1 MSSLFDDLSLPDAF
15 RRLEGVRVRPD
26 AEEPPVGDPPPQSAP
41 VDEAPLPQEPP
52 MDEPPYNEPP
62 YDEEPPPP
70 EEPPF
75 DEEPPFEEMPPPEE
89 PPFGETPPP
98 GGPVVHAGPAEHWQ
112 SRRAPLGVR
121 EDLAELIEDLNPAQR
136 EAVEHRGS
144 PLLIVAGA
152 GSGKTRVLTRRI
164 AHLLRAGE
172 AMPGEIL
179 AITFTNKAA
188 TEMRERV
195 QELVGPVARSMW
207 VSTFHSACV
216 RILRRDAAAAGLKS
230 SFTIYDSADSLRLI
244 TTIAK
249 DFELDTKKHAPRA
262 LASRISSLKSELTDP
277 IDFADQAESSK
288 NPFERTLA
296 RIYTNYTERLRQA
309 NAVDFDDL
317 IGLTVTMLR
326 ENPAIREGYRRRFRH
341 LLVDEYQDTNIA
353 QYELVRELV
362 GEDPRADLTVV
373 GDSDQSIYAFRGATI
388 RNIIEFEQDFPS
400 ARTIVLEQNY
410 RSTQNILSAANSLI
424 EGNEGR
430 RKKNLWTD
438 QGAGDQI
445 TLYVADDE
453 QAEARY
459 IGRQIDALVDDG
471 RNAGDIAIFY
481 RANAQ
486 SRALEDQL
494 IRIGLPYR
502 VIGGTRFYERREIKD
517 AVAYLQVLSNPADE
531 INLRRIL
538 NVPKRGIGDRAEAA
552 IAMLAERERIS
563 FGEALRRAEEAPGIA
578 TRSLN
583 AVRTFVSMLDDLQEQ
598 ARSGEGPAELLEA
611 ILTKSGYYAE
621 LQGSDDLQDESRLE
635 NLAELI
641 SVAAEFEAQVEAADA
656 AASEFEEPEE
666 DSDIAGAPPVPGEAA
681 GPAPGDD
688 ADSRHGPDSESG
700 HGQEPEPGHGPELET
715 GHGPESE
722 PAPGSDVAPDA
733 ALTAPDD
740 PEASLIDRFL
750 EKVSLVADADQIPG
764 AEDQFVTL
772 MTLHTAKG
780 LEFPVVFLTGLEDGT
795 FPHNRTLGDPEELE
809 EERRLA
815 YVGITRAREKLY
827 ITRAQMRAMWGASQF
842 MPASRFLDEIPESVL
857 DVARAGSTL
866 SGAGFASS
874 GGYGGGSSF
883 GAGYGGR
890 RGPSFSGGLGGG
902 RRDVNRPSFGSG
914 RKPVSASQM
923 PQLAVGDRVTHD
935 SFGMGTVSEVAGQG
949 EKTQVEVA
957 FKAPHGT
964 KRLLLRYAPL
974 TKL

>member
-1 MSSLFDDLSLPDAF
+1 A
-15 RRLEGVRVRPD
+15 
-26 AEEPPVGDPPPQSAP
+26 
-41 VDEAPLPQEPP
+41 PP
-52 MDEPPYNEPP
+52 MEERPVPQPPADLAQAP
-62 YDEEPPPP
+62 
-70 EEPPF
+70 
-75 DEEPPFEEMPPPEE
+75 
-89 PPFGETPPP
+89 
-98 GGPVVHAGPAEHWQ
+98 HPADRGRGHEG
-112 SRRAPLGVR
+112 RYGDLGTAPAA
-121 EDLAELIEDLNPAQR
+121 LAELTDGLNPAQHQ
-136 EAVEHRGS
+136 AVEHRGS

-164 AHLLRAGE
+164 AHLLRSGE

-188 TEMRERV
+188 AEMRERV
-195 QELVGPVARSMW
+195 GELVGPVARSMW

-249 DFELDTKKHAPRA
+249 DLELDTKKHAPRA
-262 LASRISSLKSELTDP
+262 LASRISTLKNDLIDP
-277 IDFADQAESSK
+277 IDFADQAESAK
-288 NPFERTLA
+288 NPFEKTLA

-317 IGLTVTMLR
+317 IGLTVTLLR

-341 LLVDEYQDTNIA
+341 LLVDEYQDTNTA
-353 QYELVRELV
+353 QYQLVRELV
-362 GEDPRADLTVV
+362 GDDPSADLTVV

-388 RNIIEFEQDFPS
+388 RNIVEFEQDFPS

-410 RSTQNILSAANSLI
+410 RSTQNILSAANAVI
-424 EGNEGR
+424 EENAGR

-438 QGAGDQI
+438 EGTGEKI

-453 QAEARY
+453 KAEARY

-471 RNAGDIAIFY
+471 RSAGDVAIFY

-502 VIGGTRFYERREIKD
+502 VVGGTRFYERREIKD
-517 AVAYLQVLSNPADE
+517 AVAYLQVLANPADE

-552 IAMLAERERIS
+552 IAMLAERERIG

-583 AVRTFVSMLDDLQEQ
+583 AVRTFVAMLEDLQEM
-598 ARSGEGPAELLEA
+598 AERGDGPAELLEA
-611 ILTKSGYYAE
+611 ILTRSGYYAE
-621 LQGSDDLQDESRLE
+621 LQGSDDPQDESRLE

-641 SVAAEFEAQVEAADA
+641 SVAAEFEAQMEEADA
-656 AASEFEEPEE
+656 VASEVEDEE
-666 DSDIAGAPPVPGEAA
+666 
-681 GPAPGDD
+681 GD
-688 ADSRHGPDSESG
+688 
-700 HGQEPEPGHGPELET
+700 
-715 GHGPESE
+715 
-722 PAPGSDVAPDA
+722 PGSDIAPDA
-733 ALTAPDD
+733 ALRAPDD
-740 PEASLIDRFL
+740 PEASLVDRFL

-764 AEDQFVTL
+764 EEDQFVTL

-780 LEFPVVFLTGLEDGT
+780 LEFPVVFLTGMEDGT

-827 ITRAQMRAMWGASQF
+827 LTRSQMRSTWGQTQF
-842 MPASRFLDEIPESVL
+842 MPASRFLDEVPEAVL
-857 DVARAGSTL
+857 DVARAGSSL
-866 SGAGFASS
+866 SGAGFGGS
-874 GGYGGGSSF
+874 GGYGGSYSSGSQ
-883 GAGYGGR
+883 
-890 RGPSFSGGLGGG
+890 RGPSFSGGIGGG
-902 RRDVNRPSFGSG
+902 RSDIKRPSLGSG
-914 RKPVSASQM
+914 RKATPTEKL
-923 PQLAVGDRVTHD
+923 PQLVVGDRITHD

-949 EKTQVEVA
+949 DKTQIEVQ
-957 FKAPHGT
+957 FKPPHGT
-964 KRLLLRYAPL
+964 KRLVLRYAAV

>member
-15 RRLEGVRVRPD
+15 RRLDGVSVAPVE
-26 AEEPPVGDPPPQSAP
+26 EEPPVEG
-41 VDEAPLPQEPP
+41 
-52 MDEPPYNEPP
+52 EPP
-62 YDEEPPPP
+62 YDDAPPP
-70 EEPPF
+70 ETEDVPQP
-75 DEEPPFEEMPPPEE
+75 
-89 PPFGETPPP
+89 
-98 GGPVVHAGPAEHWQ
+98 PAEFAQ
-112 SRRAPLGVR
+112 APHPADRPASATRSGPGVVAGSSAPG
-121 EDLAELIEDLNPAQR
+121 LTELTDGLNPAQR

-164 AHLLRAGE
+164 AHLLRSGE
-172 AMPGEIL
+172 ALPGEIL

-188 TEMRERV
+188 AEMRERV
-195 QELVGPVARSMW
+195 GELVGPVARSMW

-249 DFELDTKKHAPRA
+249 DLELDTKKHAPRA
-262 LASRISSLKSELTDP
+262 LASRISALKNDLTDP
-277 IDFADQAESSK
+277 VDFADQAESAK

-296 RIYTNYTERLRQA
+296 RIFTNYTERLRQA

-317 IGLTVTMLR
+317 IGLTVTLLR
-326 ENPAIREGYRRRFRH
+326 EHPAIREGYRRRFRH
-341 LLVDEYQDTNIA
+341 LLVDEYQDTNTA
-353 QYELVRELV
+353 QYQLVRELV

-388 RNIIEFEQDFPS
+388 RNIVEFEQDFPT

-410 RSTQNILSAANSLI
+410 RSSQNILTAANSVI
-424 EGNEGR
+424 EENAGR

-438 QGAGDQI
+438 QGEGEQI

-453 QAEARY
+453 REEARY

-471 RNAGDIAIFY
+471 RSAGDIAIFY

-494 IRIGLPYR
+494 IRVGLPYK
-502 VIGGTRFYERREIKD
+502 VVGGTRFYERREIKD
-517 AVAYLQVLSNPADE
+517 AIAYLQVLANPADE

-552 IAMLAERERIS
+552 IAMLAERERIG

-583 AVRTFVSMLDDLQEQ
+583 AVRTFVAMLEDLQSM
-598 ARSGEGPAELLEA
+598 AADGAGPADLLEA
-611 ILTKSGYYAE
+611 ILQRSGYDAE
-621 LQGSDDLQDESRLE
+621 LQGSDDPQDESRLE
-635 NLAELI
+635 NLAELV
-641 SVAAEFEAQVEAADA
+641 SVAAEFEAQLEEADAVASEYEDEAEDPKAAAAAAGTTPSAAADTASA
-656 AASEFEEPEE
+656 AATDTTAS
-666 DSDIAGAPPVPGEAA
+666 GTV
-681 GPAPGDD
+681 PAPGV
-688 ADSRHGPDSESG
+688 
-700 HGQEPEPGHGPELET
+700 
-715 GHGPESE
+715 E
-722 PAPGSDVAPDA
+722 PAPGADIAPDA

-740 PEASLIDRFL
+740 PEAGLVDRFL

-764 AEDQFVTL
+764 EEDQFVTL

-780 LEFPVVFLTGLEDGT
+780 LEFPVVFLTGMEDGT
-795 FPHNRTLGDPEELE
+795 FPHNRTLSDPDELQ

-815 YVGITRAREKLY
+815 YVGITRAREKLFL
-827 ITRAQMRAMWGASQF
+827 TRAQMRSLWGQTQF
-842 MPASRFLDEIPESVL
+842 MPASRFLDEVPESVL

-866 SGAGFASS
+866 GGAGFGGGHSGS
-874 GGYGGGSSF
+874 GGYRAGGHGTGPGTDS
-883 GAGYGGR
+883 R
-890 RGPSFSGGLGGG
+890 RGPSFSGGIGGG
-902 RRDVNRPSFGSG
+902 RSDIKRPSLGSG
-914 RKPVSASQM
+914 RSATPADKL
-923 PQLAVGDRVTHD
+923 PQLAVGDRITHD
-935 SFGMGTVSEVAGQG
+935 SFGMGTVTEVAGQG
-949 EKTQVEVA
+949 ERTQIEVQ
-957 FKAPHGT
+957 FKAPHGA
-964 KRLLLRYAPL
+964 KRLVLRYAAI

>member
-15 RRLEGVRVRPD
+15 RRLDGVSVTPAAPATRSDEERD
-26 AEEPPVGDPPPQSAP
+26 RSEEPP
-41 VDEAPLPQEPP
+41 LPDGPP
-52 MDEPPYNEPP
+52 MVDEPPYDEDEPPHEDEPP
-62 YDEEPPPP
+62 YDEEPSFDAASPARGRSVPQPP
-70 EEPPF
+70 
-75 DEEPPFEEMPPPEE
+75 
-89 PPFGETPPP
+89 
-98 GGPVVHAGPAEHWQ
+98 A
-112 SRRAPLGVR
+112 
-121 EDLAELIEDLNPAQR
+121 DLAEAPHPAEREPGIGSWRSPASATAAGLAELVDGLNPAQHQ
-136 EAVEHRGS
+136 AVEHRGS

-164 AHLLRAGE
+164 AHLLRTGE

-188 TEMRERV
+188 AEMRERV
-195 QELVGPVARSMW
+195 AELVGPVARSMW
-207 VSTFHSACV
+207 VATFHSACV
-216 RILRRDAAAAGLKS
+216 RILRRDAQAAGLKS

-249 DFELDTKKHAPRA
+249 DLQLDTKKHAPRA
-262 LASRISSLKSELTDP
+262 LASRISSLKNDLVEP
-277 IDFADQAESSK
+277 VEFAAQAESAK

-296 RIYTNYTERLRQA
+296 RIFTNYTERLRQA

-317 IGLTVTMLR
+317 IGLTVALLR
-326 ENPAIREGYRRRFRH
+326 DNPAIREGYRRRFRH
-341 LLVDEYQDTNIA
+341 LLVDEYQDTNTA
-353 QYELVRELV
+353 QYQLVRELV

-388 RNIIEFEQDFPS
+388 RNIVEFEQDFPS

-410 RSTQNILSAANSLI
+410 RSTQNILSAANSVI
-424 EGNEGR
+424 EENAGR

-438 QGAGDQI
+438 QGQGEKI

-453 QAEARY
+453 REEARY

-471 RNAGDIAIFY
+471 RRAGEIAIFY

-494 IRIGLPYR
+494 IRVGLPYK
-502 VIGGTRFYERREIKD
+502 VVGGTRFYERREIKD
-517 AVAYLQVLSNPADE
+517 AIAYLRVLANPADE

-552 IAMLAERERIS
+552 IAMLAERDRIG

-583 AVRTFVSMLDDLQEQ
+583 AVRVFVAMLEGLQEM
-598 ARSGEGPAELLEA
+598 AEAGEGPAALLEA
-611 ILTKSGYYAE
+611 ILQRSGYDAE
-621 LQGSDDLQDESRLE
+621 LQSSDDPQDESRLE

-641 SVAAEFEAQVEAADA
+641 SVAAEFEAQTEEADAVASEYEEEMAEVGVAPAAADVAPATVATAEAEVTASADATASDEAPVSDDATGGTAPA
-656 AASEFEEPEE
+656 AAP
-666 DSDIAGAPPVPGEAA
+666 GA
-681 GPAPGDD
+681 
-688 ADSRHGPDSESG
+688 
-700 HGQEPEPGHGPELET
+700 
-715 GHGPESE
+715 
-722 PAPGSDVAPDA
+722 DVAPDT

-740 PEASLIDRFL
+740 PEASLVDRFL

-764 AEDQFVTL
+764 EEDQFVTL

-780 LEFPVVFLTGLEDGT
+780 LEFPVVFLTGMEDGT

-827 ITRAQMRAMWGASQF
+827 LTRAQMRSTWGQSQF
-842 MPASRFLDEIPESVL
+842 MPASRFLDEVPEEVL

-866 SGAGFASS
+866 SGAGFGGSYSGSGGS
-874 GGYGGGSSF
+874 GGYGGSRRSDSQ
-883 GAGYGGR
+883 
-890 RGPSFSGGLGGG
+890 RGPSFSGGIGGG
-902 RRDVNRPSFGSG
+902 RSDIKRPSLGSG
-914 RKPVSASQM
+914 RTATPAEKL
-923 PQLAVGDRVTHD
+923 PQLVAGDRITHD
-935 SFGMGTVSEVAGQG
+935 SFGMGTVTEVAGQG
-949 EKTQVEVA
+949 DKTQIEVQ
-957 FKAPHGT
+957 FKPPHGT
-964 KRLLLRYAPL
+964 KRLVLRYAAI

>member
-15 RRLEGVRVRPD
+15 RRLDGVSVTP
-26 AEEPPVGDPPPQSAP
+26 AASATRREQERDRSEQP
-41 VDEAPLPQEPP
+41 PLPDGPPEDDEPFYGE
-52 MDEPPYNEPP
+52 DEPPYG
-62 YDEEPPPP
+62 

-75 DEEPPFEEMPPPEE
+75 DSAPPAQDRPVPQPPADLEEAP
-89 PPFGETPPP
+89 
-98 GGPVVHAGPAEHWQ
+98 HPAERGSESGGWR
-112 SRRAPLGVR
+112 SPAGAAAAG
-121 EDLAELIEDLNPAQR
+121 LAELTDGLNPAQH

-164 AHLLRAGE
+164 AHLLRTGE

-188 TEMRERV
+188 AEMRERV
-195 QELVGPVARSMW
+195 GELVGPVARSMW
-207 VSTFHSACV
+207 VATFHSACV
-216 RILRRDAAAAGLKS
+216 RILRRDAQAAGLKS

-249 DFELDTKKHAPRA
+249 DLQLDTKKHAPRA
-262 LASRISSLKSELTDP
+262 LASRISSLKNDLVEP
-277 IDFADQAESSK
+277 ADFAAQAESAK

-296 RIYTNYTERLRQA
+296 RIFTNYTERLRQA

-317 IGLTVTMLR
+317 IGLTVTLLR
-326 ENPAIREGYRRRFRH
+326 DNPAIREGYRRRFRH
-341 LLVDEYQDTNIA
+341 LLVDEYQDTNTA
-353 QYELVRELV
+353 QYQLVRELV

-388 RNIIEFEQDFPS
+388 RNIVEFEQDFPS

-410 RSTQNILSAANSLI
+410 RSTQNILSAANSVI
-424 EGNEGR
+424 EENAGR

-438 QGAGDQI
+438 QGQGEKI

-453 QAEARY
+453 REEARY

-471 RNAGDIAIFY
+471 RRAGEIAIFY

-494 IRIGLPYR
+494 IRVGLPYR
-502 VIGGTRFYERREIKD
+502 VVGGTRFYERREIKD
-517 AVAYLQVLSNPADE
+517 AIAYLQVLANPADE

-538 NVPKRGIGDRAEAA
+538 NVPKRGIGDRAEAT
-552 IAMLAERERIS
+552 IAMLAERDRIG

-583 AVRTFVSMLDDLQEQ
+583 AVRVFVAMLEDLQEM
-598 ARSGEGPAELLEA
+598 AEVGHGPAALLEA
-611 ILTKSGYYAE
+611 ILQRSGYYAE
-621 LQGSDDLQDESRLE
+621 LQGSDDPQDESRLE

-641 SVAAEFEAQVEAADA
+641 SVAAEFEAQTEEADAVASEYEDEMAEAGDAPAAVDVSSATVTTTTAADA
-656 AASEFEEPEE
+656 TPAA
-666 DSDIAGAPPVPGEAA
+666 D
-681 GPAPGDD
+681 APG
-688 ADSRHGPDSESG
+688 A
-700 HGQEPEPGHGPELET
+700 
-715 GHGPESE
+715 
-722 PAPGSDVAPDA
+722 DVAPDA

-740 PEASLIDRFL
+740 PEASLVDRFL

-764 AEDQFVTL
+764 EEDQFVTL

-780 LEFPVVFLTGLEDGT
+780 LEFPVVFLTGMEDGT

-827 ITRAQMRAMWGASQF
+827 LTRAQMRSTWGQSQF
-842 MPASRFLDEIPESVL
+842 MPASRFLDEVPEEVL

-866 SGAGFASS
+866 SGAGFGGSYSGS
-874 GGYGGGSSF
+874 GGYGGGRSTSSQ
-883 GAGYGGR
+883 
-890 RGPSFSGGLGGG
+890 RGPSFSGGIGGG
-902 RRDVNRPSFGSG
+902 RSDIKRPSLGSG
-914 RKPVSASQM
+914 RKATPAEKL
-923 PQLAVGDRVTHD
+923 PQLVAGDRITHD
-935 SFGMGTVSEVAGQG
+935 SFGMGTVTEVAGQG
-949 EKTQVEVA
+949 DKTQIEVQ
-957 FKAPHGT
+957 FKPPHGT
-964 KRLLLRYAPL
+964 KRLVLRYAAV

>member
-1 MSSLFDDLSLPDAF
+1 MRVNPVGSPSARDD
-15 RRLEGVRVRPD
+15 RRDRP
-26 AEEPPVGDPPPQSAP
+26 EEPPLP
-41 VDEAPLPQEPP
+41 EAPPEE
-52 MDEPPYNEPP
+52 DEPP
-62 YDEEPPPP
+62 YDEALADAESPVPEPPADHTPAP
-70 EEPPF
+70 HPAEQPWHRSPVA
-75 DEEPPFEEMPPPEE
+75 
-89 PPFGETPPP
+89 PPP
-98 GGPVVHAGPAEHWQ
+98 GLE
-112 SRRAPLGVR
+112 
-121 EDLAELIEDLNPAQR
+121 ELTDGLNPAQR

-164 AHLLRAGE
+164 AHLLRSGE

-188 TEMRERV
+188 AEMRERV
-195 QELVGPVARSMW
+195 GELVGPVARSMW

-249 DFELDTKKHAPRA
+249 DLELDTKKHAPRA
-262 LASRISSLKSELTDP
+262 LASRISTLKNDLVDP
-277 IDFADQAESSK
+277 IDFADQAESAK

-317 IGLTVTMLR
+317 IGLTVTLLR

-341 LLVDEYQDTNIA
+341 LLVDEYQDTNTA
-353 QYELVRELV
+353 QYQLVRELV
-362 GEDPRADLTVV
+362 GDDPRADLTVV

-388 RNIIEFEQDFPS
+388 RNIVEFEQDFPT

-410 RSTQNILSAANSLI
+410 RSTQNILSAANSVI
-424 EGNEGR
+424 EENSGR

-438 QGAGDQI
+438 QGAGEKI

-453 QAEARY
+453 KAEARY

-471 RNAGDIAIFY
+471 RSAGEIAIFY

-502 VIGGTRFYERREIKD
+502 VVGGTRFYERREIKD
-517 AVAYLQVLSNPADE
+517 AIAYLQVLANPADE

-552 IAMLAERERIS
+552 IAMLAERERIG
-563 FGEALRRAEEAPGIA
+563 FGDALRRADEAPGIA

-583 AVRTFVSMLDDLQEQ
+583 AVRTFVAMLEDLQEM
-598 ARSGEGPAELLEA
+598 AEKGEGPAELLEA
-611 ILTKSGYYAE
+611 ILTRSGYYAE
-621 LQGSDDLQDESRLE
+621 LQGSDDPQDESRLE

-641 SVAAEFEAQVEAADA
+641 SVAAEFEAQIEEADA
-656 AASEFEEPEE
+656 VASELEDEDDQE
-666 DSDIAGAPPVPGEAA
+666 DS
-681 GPAPGDD
+681 APG
-688 ADSRHGPDSESG
+688 ADI
-700 HGQEPEPGHGPELET
+700 
-715 GHGPESE
+715 
-722 PAPGSDVAPDA
+722 APDA
-733 ALTAPDD
+733 ALRAPDD
-740 PEASLIDRFL
+740 PEASLVDRFL
-750 EKVSLVADADQIPG
+750 EKVSLVADADQLPG
-764 AEDQFVTL
+764 EEDQFVTL

-780 LEFPVVFLTGLEDGT
+780 LEFPVVFLTGMEDGT
-795 FPHNRTLGDPEELE
+795 FPHNRTLGDPEELQ

-827 ITRAQMRAMWGASQF
+827 LTRSQMRATWGQTQF
-842 MPASRFLDEIPESVL
+842 MPASRFLDEVPEAVL
-857 DVARAGSTL
+857 DVARAGSSL
-866 SGAGFASS
+866 SGAGFGGYSGSAGGS
-874 GGYGGGSSF
+874 GGYGSQ
-883 GAGYGGR
+883 
-890 RGPSFSGGLGGG
+890 RGPSFSGDSGGG
-902 RRDVNRPSFGSG
+902 RSDIKRPSFGSG
-914 RKPVSASQM
+914 RKATPTEKL
-923 PQLAVGDRVTHD
+923 PQLVVGDRITHD
-935 SFGMGTVSEVAGQG
+935 SFGMGTVTEVAGQG
-949 EKTQVEVA
+949 DKTQIEVQ
-957 FKAPHGT
+957 FRAPHGT
-964 KRLLLRYAPL
+964 KRLVLRYAAV